1 MNLMQQFKM
10 KTFERLKIIDI
21 VVQYID
27 VRMIN
32 RKKHIKVEI
41 NDEAKINKI

>member
-1 MNLMQQFKM
+1 MNLMQQFKI
-10 KTFERLKIIDI
+10 KTFERLKIIDM